1 MILAG
6 DIGGTNTRLA
16 LFEGTP
22 DHLKPLEIEVF
33 PSPQFSGPA
42 EIVRKYLAKHNQMVQ
57 AAAFGLPGAV
67 VDGRVQTTN
76 LPWVVD
82 SRHLAAELGLETVE
96 LINDLFANAHGIA
109 LLQESDFVVLNP
121 GTPSPT
127 GSGALISAG
136 TGLGEA
142 GLLADAGGFRP
153 FPSEGGHTDFA
164 PTNELQIELL
174 RYLLGRFEHVSYE
187 RVLSG
192 PGLHNIYQFLRDV
205 KCAEE
210 PAWLADQVTHGDP
223 SAGIAKSALAG
234 TAAIAVQALDIF
246 ISIYGAEAGNLTLKV
261 VATGGTF
268 VGGGIAPK
276 ILPKLTDGTFL
287 RAFCAKGRFRE
298 LLSHVPLRVI
308 TNDKTALFGA
318 GRVAALVGGAYADH
332 GTVARARN

>member
-22 DHLKPLEIEVF
+22 DQLKPREIEVF

-42 EIVRKYLAKHNQMVQ
+42 EIVRTYLAKHNQTVR

-82 SRHLAAELGLETVE
+82 SRHLAEELGLDTVE

-109 LLQESDFVVLNP
+109 LLQESDFAVLNP

-127 GSGALISAG
+127 GNGALISAG

-164 PTNELQIELL
+164 PVNELQIELL

-192 PGLHNIYQFLRDV
+192 PGLYNIYQFLRDT
-205 KCAEE
+205 KRAEE
-210 PAWLADQVTHGDP
+210 PGWLAEQLAHGDP
-223 SAGIAKSALAG
+223 SAALAKSALAG

-246 ISIYGAEAGNLTLKV
+246 VSIYGAEAGNLALKV
-261 VATGGTF
+261 VATGGAF

-287 RAFCAKGRFRE
+287 RAFSAKGRFRE

-318 GRVAALVGGAYADH
+318 GRVAAIIAGER
-332 GTVARARN
+332 VARARG